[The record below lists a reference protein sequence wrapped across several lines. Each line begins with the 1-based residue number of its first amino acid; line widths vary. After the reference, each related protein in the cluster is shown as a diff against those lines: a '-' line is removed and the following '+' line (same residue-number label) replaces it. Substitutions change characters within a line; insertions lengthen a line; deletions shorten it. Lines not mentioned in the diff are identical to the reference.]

1 MINSGTNVN
10 ATSEHGENA
19 LMYALNGGGIGRLR
33 RKLECITDIESAKYE
48 AYETLQRAVNIL
60 HILCESG
67 CYLDRRDDKETAAI
81 YRSWEVKNMPAV
93 IVLLKH
99 GASFDL
105 NMSKLG
111 GLHIADDIFDEL
123 CELYVIFVATRIPEK
138 IVERRRTKIFSLNST
153 ISLKYVSPVHVTPLQ
168 QLCRLTIRNALKS
181 SRTNS
186 SSIMI
191 GINKMALPPRLKQY
205 LCYSEIN
212 EMSSKYC
219 DKLICSTRSVNR

>member
-33 RKLECITDIESAKYE
+33 RKLEYITDVESAKYE

-60 HILCESG
+60 NILCESG

-81 YRSWEVKNMPAV
+81 YRSWEVQNLPAV

-111 GLHIADDIFDEL
+111 ILNITDDIFDEL
-123 CELYVIFVATRIPEK
+123 CELYVTFVATRIPEK
-138 IVERRRTKIFSLNST
+138 IIERRRTRIFSLNSP
-153 ISLKYVSPVHVTPLQ
+153 ISHVSPVHVTPLQ

-186 SSIMI
+186 SSIII

-219 DKLICSTRSVNR
+219 EKLFCSSRSVNR